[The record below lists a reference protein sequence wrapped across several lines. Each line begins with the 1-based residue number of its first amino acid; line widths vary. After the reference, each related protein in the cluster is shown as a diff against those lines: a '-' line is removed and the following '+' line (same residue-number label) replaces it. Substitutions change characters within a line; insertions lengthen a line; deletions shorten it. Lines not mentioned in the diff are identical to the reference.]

1 MNSMTEL
8 ILQLKNVSK
17 KYVGLTALHPSD
29 LDLYSGEIL
38 VILGSNGAGKST
50 LLKLMCGAESSDS
63 GEVIFLGAQ
72 QKHWSIATSR
82 SLGVEVV
89 HQELAVVGELNPI
102 ENLYLGR
109 ELVVH
114 KRWWPFLA
122 RRVMRKEGSDLL
134 RSLGAQLSSLKGKT
148 VELSGGQRQAVA
160 IARAVG
166 WGEKLIILDEPTAAL
181 GIAETAEV
189 EQMIRTLRGRG
200 LAVVLVTH
208 RLDQAKNLADR
219 VAVVRQGRIVG
230 NFLKADIEVGKLAI
244 LITGEEST
252 SVV

>member
-1 MNSMTEL
+1 MKSMTQP

-29 LDLYSGEIL
+29 LEVYSGQIL

-63 GEVIFLGAQ
+63 GEVIFQNSL

-82 SLGVEVV
+82 ALGVEVV

-109 ELVVH
+109 EKVVH
-114 KRWWPFLA
+114 HRWWPFLA
-122 RRVMRKEGSDLL
+122 QGAMRREGTALL
-134 RSLGAQLSSLKGKT
+134 KSLGAQVLNLKGKT

-181 GIAETAEV
+181 GIGETAEV
-189 EQMIRTLRGRG
+189 EQMIRTLRERG

-219 VAVVRQGRIVG
+219 VVVVRQGRIVG
-230 NFLKADIEVGKLAI
+230 SFVKRDIEVTKLAT
-244 LITGEEST
+244 LITGDET
-252 SVV
+252 ASVV